1 MKKLSTI
8 IFVFLCSYSF
18 GDVTVP
24 KEYYSCFVTYCM
36 ESDVPI
42 EYATRLIAYE
52 SGWNPKF
59 INKNS
64 NGTKDYGLAQ
74 LNSSGLWNL
83 QQWHNDGKP
92 FDPMNWK
99 DNLRIGI
106 KHMRFLYD
114 RNGQSWWASIAC
126 YNMGERAFREWCDG
140 KRPLPE
146 GTQRELNF
154 VFQ

>member
-1 MKKLSTI
+1 MKNFFI
-8 IFVFLCSYSF
+8 IISALFGSICFADVEVPTQYYASFVSF
-18 GDVTVP
+18 
-24 KEYYSCFVTYCM
+24 CI

-42 EYATRLIAYE
+42 DYAARLIAYE

-59 INKNS
+59 INKNP
-64 NGTKDYGLAQ
+64 NGTKDYSLCQ
-74 LNSSGLWNL
+74 LNSACLWNL

-106 KHMRFLYD
+106 KHMRFLYE
-114 RNGQSWWASIAC
+114 RNGCSWWASVAC